1 MSFTVFIVFS
11 KSVFESKIHLAFWS
25 NGRKIYRTCKLVEAN
40 QPSWLITKHSGEA
53 EHETTEKQ
61 IEFPVRIRELNLEA

>member
-1 MSFTVFIVFS
+1 MGEKFIEHV
-11 KSVFESKIHLAFWS
+11 
-25 NGRKIYRTCKLVEAN
+25 VEAN